1 MKKLLKYS
9 KSHQAKKFFKK
20 HPQLEIAFKNCLK
33 SIVRSE
39 KSIFDFDI
47 KKLQGIKDGFRFR
60 KGNQR
65 IVFIMTS
72 DYKIIIIEVK
82 EANNRGYIYK

>member
-9 KSHQAKKFFKK
+9 KSHQAKKVFKK
-20 HPQLEIAFKNCLK
+20 HPQLEIDFKNCLK
-33 SIVRSE
+33 SIARNE

-65 IVFIMTS
+65 VAFLMTA

-82 EANNRGYIYK
+82 EANNKK